1 MSKRILNS
9 ILLSLSLM
17 CYISAYTQECSC
29 TIEKKPILVAP
40 FPKNQLCIC
49 GRTFDTFNDDKI
61 VGRIKVSSNDTLL
74 LDFVSDETT
83 TFLMQ
88 RRGNAFLFTHID
100 IATAAND
107 GRQIIADKFKQY
119 TVRIS
124 GNKGMV
130 TSRDVPSKMFMP
142 YLRDNFKKFNR
153 IFY

>member
-1 MSKRILNS
+1 MVNRFFLAAFIL
-9 ILLSLSLM
+9 IVSLSST
-17 CYISAYTQECSC
+17 SAFAQDCNC

-40 FPKNQLCIC
+40 FPKNQICIC
-49 GRTFDTFNDDKI
+49 GRTFDTYNDDKI

-74 LDFVSDETT
+74 LDFVNDETT

-107 GRQIIADKFKQY
+107 GHQMIPDKFKQY

-124 GNKGMV
+124 GNKGTV